1 MRINAERNRP
11 SGPDHPSET
20 TLVKHLDHELGA
32 NGALRVQIHVAS
44 CRSCRGKIARMRE
57 ALGAFAKFY
66 EGPFTD
72 VVSRH
77 MEGWR

>member
-1 MRINAERNRP
+1 MRLKAGRNRP

-20 TLVKHLDHELGA
+20 TLVKHLDHGLGA
-32 NGALRVQIHVAS
+32 NDALRVQVHVES
-44 CRSCRGKIARMRE
+44 CRSCRGKIDRMRE
-57 ALGAFAKFY
+57 AFGAFAEFY

-77 MEGWR
+77 MEGRR